1 MNKTKFILPMLT
13 VIALAASAGVASAQ
27 ENKEKNDSTDIFYQ
41 HLELGEVVITGLAGD
56 TKVKEMPSPVSVVR
70 PTDLRSR
77 AATNIIAALA
87 QEPGIQQITTGPS
100 ISKPVIR
107 GLGYNRVL
115 VVHDGIRQEG
125 QQWGDE
131 HGVEIDG
138 TDIHYAEVF
147 KGPASLMYGSDA
159 LSGVIIFH
167 PQPQA
172 AFGTVSSSLSSE
184 YQSNNNLFSY
194 SLSNSG
200 NLNGWVW
207 NARFSDRYAGAYR
220 NKYDGKVPNSGFMER
235 AASAMVGKN
244 GSWGYTRLKASWYHL
259 RPGIIEGERDAQTGE
274 LEGDCFGHKPDLPF
288 QHIYHYKVVSDNTI
302 RIGEGEVKAIVGWQ
316 QNRRQEFEE
325 SPDECGLYMKL
336 NTVNYDLRYQS
347 GNIGGWKIAA
357 GIGGMY
363 QNNKNLG
370 EEALIPNYNLLDAG
384 AFVTAT
390 KTAGEWI
397 LSGGLRADLRHLSSK
412 AMEDHFTAFKRDFK
426 GFSGSIGAVRP
437 LGEHLTI
444 RANVAHGFRA
454 PNLSELGSDG
464 EHEGTFRYEV
474 GNHGLS
480 PEKSLQADLGLDFSS
495 KYLSLHTA
503 LFASRIDN
511 YIYLTRNGQL
521 SDEGV
526 PVYTY
531 VAGRAA
537 LKGLE
542 ASVDFHPIHSLHLS
556 SAFSCVYAKEKS
568 GNNLPMTPAPR
579 LFSEAKYELSHDGK
593 LFNNSFLALN
603 LDWNFKQD
611 RIFALNDTETPTP
624 AYVLLGASAGTDIV
638 ICGKTVASLH
648 LIASNLTDKAY
659 QNHLSRL
666 KYADAN
672 ARTGRIGVFNPGR
685 NLTLKLTLYL

>member
-1 MNKTKFILPMLT
+1 MNKTKYFLSLLC
-13 VIALAASAGVASAQ
+13 VSAIAVTAGTASAQ
-27 ENKEKNDSTDIFYQ
+27 EKKETNDSTDIFYQ
-41 HLELGEVVITGLAGD
+41 HLQLGEVVITGLAGD

-70 PTDLRSR
+70 PADLRSR
-77 AATNIIAALA
+77 AATNIIGALA

-138 TDIHYAEVF
+138 SDIHYAEVF

-172 AFGTVSSSLSSE
+172 PFGTVNSSVSSE
-184 YQSNNNLFSY
+184 YQSNSKLFGY
-194 SLSNSG
+194 SVSNSG
-200 NLNGWVW
+200 NLDGLVW
-207 NARFSDRYAGAYR
+207 NARFSDRYSGAYR

-259 RPGIIEGERDAQTGE
+259 RPGIIEGERNAQTGE
-274 LEGDCFGHKPDLPF
+274 LEGDDFGHKPSLPF
-288 QHIYHYKVVSDNTI
+288 QQIYHYKVVSDNTF
-302 RIGEGEVKAIVGWQ
+302 RVGDGEIKAIIGWQ

-325 SPDECGLYMKL
+325 SPDECNLYMKL

-347 GNIGGWKIAA
+347 GNADGWKLAA
-357 GIGGMY
+357 GISGMY

-370 EEALIPNYNLLDAG
+370 EESLIPNYNLLDAG

-390 KTAGEWI
+390 KSAGEWI
-397 LSGGLRADLRHLSSK
+397 ISGGLRADLRHLDSK

-437 LGEHLTI
+437 LGEHFTFK
-444 RANVAHGFRA
+444 ANIAHGFRA

-480 PEKSLQADLGLDFSS
+480 PEKSLQGDLSLDFSS
-495 KYLSLHTA
+495 NYVSFQTA

-511 YIYLTRNGQL
+511 YIYLTRNGRL

-531 VAGRAA
+531 IAGRAT

-542 ASVDFHPIHSLHLS
+542 ASVDFHPVHSLHLS

-593 LFNNSFLALN
+593 FFNNCFVAI
-603 LDWNFKQD
+603 DMDYNFRQD
-611 RIFALNDTETPTP
+611 RIFAINDTETPTP
-624 AYVLLGASAGTDIV
+624 AYALLGASAGTDIV
-638 ICGKTVASLH
+638 INGKTVACLH
-648 LIASNLTDKAY
+648 FIASNLTDKAY
-659 QNHLSRL
+659 QSHLSRL
-666 KYADAN
+666 KYADVN
-672 ARTGRIGVFNPGR
+672 TRTGRTGVFNPGR
-685 NLTLKLTLYL
+685 NFTVKLTLYL

>member
-1 MNKTKFILPMLT
+1 MNKTKNILSLLCM
-13 VIALAASAGVASAQ
+13 SAMAVTAGTASAQ
-27 ENKEKNDSTDIFYQ
+27 EKKEINDSTDIFYQ
-41 HLELGEVVITGLAGD
+41 HLQLGEVVITGLAGD

-70 PTDLRSR
+70 PADLQSR

-138 TDIHYAEVF
+138 ADIHYAEVF

-159 LSGVIIFH
+159 LSGVIILH

-172 AFGTVSSSLSSE
+172 PFGSVNSSISSE
-184 YQSNNNLFSY
+184 YQSNSKLFGY
-194 SLSNSG
+194 SVSNAG
-200 NLNGWVW
+200 NLDGWVW
-207 NARFSDRYAGAYR
+207 NARFSDRYSGAYR

-244 GSWGYTRLKASWYHL
+244 GDWGYTRLKASWYHL

-274 LEGDCFGHKPDLPF
+274 LEGDDYGHKPSLPF
-288 QHIYHYKVVSDNTI
+288 QQIYHYKVVSDNTF
-302 RIGEGEVKAIVGWQ
+302 RVGDGEIKAIIGWQ

-325 SPDECGLYMKL
+325 SPDECNLYMKL

-347 GNIGGWKIAA
+347 GNADGWKLAA

-370 EEALIPNYNLLDAG
+370 EESLIPNYNLLDAG

-397 LSGGLRADLRHLSSK
+397 ISGGLRADLRHLDSK
-412 AMEDHFTAFKRDFK
+412 AMEDHFTAFKRGFK

-437 LGEHLTI
+437 LGEHFTFK
-444 RANVAHGFRA
+444 ANIAHGFRA

-480 PEKSLQADLGLDFSS
+480 PEKSLQGDLSLDFSS
-495 KYLSLHTA
+495 KYVSFQTA

-521 SDEGV
+521 SDEGI

-531 VAGRAA
+531 IAGRAT

-542 ASVDFHPIHSLHLS
+542 ASVDFHPVHSLHLS

-593 LFNNSFLALN
+593 LFNNCFVAID
-603 LDWNFKQD
+603 LDYNFRQD
-611 RIFALNDTETPTP
+611 RIFAINDTETPTP
-624 AYVLLGASAGTDIV
+624 AYALLGASAGTDIV
-638 ICGKTVASLH
+638 IKGKTVACLH
-648 LIASNLTDKAY
+648 FIASNLTDKAY
-659 QNHLSRL
+659 QSHLSRL
-666 KYADAN
+666 KYADGN
-672 ARTGRIGVFNPGR
+672 TLTGRTGVFNPGR
-685 NLTLKLTLYL
+685 NFTVKLTLYL